1 MITSLISG
9 LLLGLGA
16 AVPLGPINILIM
28 SNALKSY
35 KGAVAIGAG
44 AMSADIIY
52 FFLTFYA
59 SLKVS
64 QNPIIFKTIAIFGS
78 LFLLYIAWQIFKNRN
93 AHIEKQEQEVNKKE
107 LLKNYTKGLSLTLLN
122 PYTIGFWL
130 SISTTIAAK
139 NLNPTFTIVGIILA
153 ITMWIT
159 LMPLF
164 INRSKHLFSQ
174 KVAKVFSIFSAS
186 VMLYFAITL
195 FISTIHSP

>member
-9 LLLGLGA
+9 LLLGFGA

-35 KGAVAIGAG
+35 KGAVAIGLG

-52 FFLTFYA
+52 FILTFYA

-93 AHIEKQEQEVNKKE
+93 ATIEKNEQEVNKKE

-130 SISTTIAAK
+130 SISTTISAK
-139 NLNPTFTIVGIILA
+139 NLNPTFTIIGIILA
-153 ITMWIT
+153 ITIWIT

-164 INRSKHLFSQ
+164 INKSKHLFSQ

-186 VMLYFAITL
+186 VMLYFAISLMLTTL
-195 FISTIHSP
+195 T